1 MIWSGVM
8 ELSRILIGVGL
19 LLVLAGIFWPVL
31 SKLGLGRLPGDI
43 IMERDKFSLYVPLA
57 SSILVSVVLSLIL
70 WIANRWH

>member
-1 MIWSGVM
+1 M

>member
-1 MIWSGVM
+1 M

-43 IMERDKFSLYVPLA
+43 IMERDKLSLYVPLA